1 MLKNLRRVSTGLL
14 LLGLNGT
21 SLLAARA
28 DDAAS
33 SPDPAATPAAP
44 AAAPGGGAATN
55 DLQLET
61 VVVDGLRESLG
72 RSLNEKRNAE
82 IVQDSIDAIELGR
95 FPDADIAD
103 SLRHITGVNI
113 TRTTGGEGQYIGI
126 RGLGS
131 QYNIVTLN
139 NRIVATDDD
148 GRALAFDVLPSDVIS
163 GADVYKSSQAS
174 ALEGSIGGT
183 VNLRSA
189 RPFDNPGLHSAVRVE
204 GNYNDMSEDWGK
216 KGSAFISD
224 TTSDGRWGL
233 LLGAVFSSQKTRTDS
248 LNYNTY
254 DGSNPGVWPLSGPTS
269 APVVAECCISFGS
282 VVDQKRRDAFSGTL
296 EWRPTDTLHVT
307 VDGLYS
313 RLIDP
318 QVAYNQAYYPD
329 FNYDANGNPEWSNVV
344 VKNGFITSFT
354 ANTFTPE
361 IVNQTVDRR
370 VTTSLIGANASWTPL
385 SNFTLDGD
393 IYQSKSNR
401 PEGGNDAFVTSG
413 LESATPYNQD
423 VINWR
428 NNPSGGLP
436 YISVTLP
443 GGQSYAQALASGAL
457 NNNFWTAHYTGLN
470 GNSVH
475 DKVTGGTLDG
485 TLKFDD
491 LGPLSQFRFGLA
503 DTSRHKARDDF
514 DNDWTGGSSQYDF
527 YTTPTGATPIT
538 YGSLGA
544 NVISTTSF
552 PNYMQ
557 GAGGSFPTT
566 VAVFNIPALLN
577 ALKKLNGQ
585 PNTYVAGAPNYDFA
599 ATLPQFNAVNS
610 YNVLENTIAGYFEA
624 AFSGYNWAGN
634 VGVRVVHTKTTAST
648 AVNEIESVTVANTAN
663 PTDPA
668 FVDYSNPVPTT
679 STGSYTIPLPS
690 LNFLYHVR
698 PDLQL
703 RFGASETLTR
713 PELDQ
718 LAPTRTDNS
727 LNRVYTIMYAGNS
740 TLKPIKAWSA
750 DFSAEWY
757 YQPKSALTLAVFGK
771 DLKDTITTG
780 TTNNVNLGV
789 QGFFNGA
796 TTPVPV
802 LYEVQQPINGDKA
815 YVEGIEFGFQHM
827 LENGFG
833 VHGEYTHTWSKSYV
847 DGQFVGQLEG
857 VSPNA
862 ASLGV
867 LYEAGPIS
875 ANVTWDYDGSA
886 LEQTFTEINGLSAYQ
901 ASFSWVTA
909 QASYE
914 FFKGLKL
921 YVEGGN
927 LANAI
932 ARTYLANR
940 KDEVWASG
948 ATTTNPS
955 SSSSG
960 TSSAVGQG
968 YTAYGR
974 TFTLGISYRF

>member
-1 MLKNLRRVSTGLL
+1 MHKNLRSISTGLL

-21 SLLAARA
+21 GLLSARA
-28 DDAAS
+28 DDAS
-33 SPDPAATPAAP
+33 SPDPATAAAATATTPAEP
-44 AAAPGGGAATN
+44 E
-55 DLQLET
+55 LQA
-61 VVVDGLRESLG
+61 VVVSGLRESLNK
-72 RSLNEKRNAE
+72 SLNEKRNAE

-95 FPDADIAD
+95 FPDADVAD

-148 GRALAFDVLPSDVIS
+148 GRALAFDVLPADVIS

-189 RPFDNPGLHSAVRVE
+189 RPFDNPGLHSSVRVE
-204 GNYNDMSEDWGK
+204 GDYNDMSEYWGK

-224 TTSDGRWGL
+224 TSSDGRWGL
-233 LLGAVFSSQKTRTDS
+233 LLGTVFSSQKTRTDS
-248 LNYNTY
+248 LNYNTF
-254 DGSNPGVWPLSGPTS
+254 DANSPSVWPLSGPTS

-282 VVDQKRRDAFSGTL
+282 VVDQKRRTAFSGTL

-354 ANTFTPE
+354 GNTFTPE

-370 VTTSLIGANASWTPL
+370 VTTSLIGANVSWQPL
-385 SNFTLDGD
+385 SNFSLVGD
-393 IYQSKSNR
+393 VYQSKANR

-413 LESATPYNQD
+413 LESTTSSNQD

-428 NNPSGGLP
+428 NNPGGGLP

-443 GGQSYAQALASGAL
+443 GGQDYAAALASGAL

-470 GNSVH
+470 GNTVH

-491 LGPLSQFRFGLA
+491 LGPLSQLRFGVA
-503 DTSRHKARDDF
+503 DTSRHKTRDDF

-527 YTTPTGATPIT
+527 YTTPDGATPIT
-538 YGSLGA
+538 YGILGA
-544 NVISTTSF
+544 NVISTMTL
-552 PNYMQ
+552 PHYMQ

-585 PNTYVAGAPNYDFA
+585 PNTYVDGAPNYNFA
-599 ATLPQFNAVNS
+599 ASLPQFNAVNS
-610 YNVLENTIAGYFEA
+610 YNVLENTISGYFEA

-648 AVNEIESVTVANTAN
+648 AVNEIESVTIANTSNA
-663 PTDPA
+663 TDPA
-668 FVDYSNPVPTT
+668 FVDYSTPRPTT
-679 STGSYTIPLPS
+679 ATGSYTIPLPS
-690 LNFLYHVR
+690 LNFLYRVR

-703 RFGASETLTR
+703 RFGASETMTR
-713 PELDQ
+713 PALDQ

-727 LNRVYTIMYAGNS
+727 LNRVYEIDYAGNAN
-740 TLKPIKAWSA
+740 LKPIKAWSA
-750 DFSAEWY
+750 DISAEWY
-757 YQPKSALTLAVFGK
+757 YQPKSALTLAIFGK
-771 DLKDTITTG
+771 DIKDFITTG
-780 TTNNVNLGV
+780 TQNDVNLGV

-802 LYEVQQPINGDKA
+802 LYTVFQPINGDKG
-815 YVEGIEFGFQHM
+815 YVEGIEFGFQH
-827 LENGFG
+827 LLANGFG
-833 VHGEYTHTWSKSYV
+833 VHGQYTHTWSKEFIG
-847 DGQFVGQLEG
+847 GQYAGPLEG
-857 VSPNA
+857 VAPNT

-875 ANVTWDYDGSA
+875 ANVSWDYDGPKV
-886 LEQTFTEINGLSAYQ
+886 EQTSTEIEGLSAYQ
-901 ASFSWVTA
+901 NSFSWVTA
-909 QASYE
+909 QVSYE

-921 YVEGGN
+921 YFEGEN

-932 ARTYLANR
+932 PRTYLANR

-948 ATTTNPS
+948 ATTTNLS
-955 SSSSG
+955 SDSAG

-968 YTAYGR
+968 YSAFGR